1 MKKLMTLAMTVA
13 IYLLSAQMMY
23 AQQRMMEGNVP
34 EVEILGHFDSGSTTL
49 AEKLGQIK
57 GINSV
62 YVSKAMMGMAG
73 SMGGKIPSSMAGKL
87 EKINIF
93 NTEDAAKSKELR
105 STAEKFMKENN
116 YEVMMEVNDEGDDYM
131 CIRMKEL
138 RKDCKE
144 IGRENLAVS
153 LGERLRAFFL
163 CFVLPV
169 ILGLLTR
176 RKGVR

>member
-13 IYLLSAQMMY
+13 IYLLSTQEGCAQY
-23 AQQRMMEGNVP
+23 RMMEGNVP

-73 SMGGKIPSSMAGKL
+73 NMGGKIPGSMVGKL

-93 NTEDAAKSKELR
+93 NTEDSDKSKELR

-116 YEVMMEVNDEGDDYM
+116 YEVMMEVNDEGADYM

-138 RKDCKE
+138 RKDYNE
-144 IGRENLAVS
+144 
-153 LGERLRAFFL
+153 
-163 CFVLPV
+163 FVLLTETEEGEVSV
-169 ILGLLTR
+169 IILLATS
-176 RKGVR
+176 RKKTWKG

>member
-13 IYLLSAQMMY
+13 IYLLSTQACCAQG
-23 AQQRMMEGNVP
+23 RMMEGNVP

-73 SMGGKIPSSMAGKL
+73 SMGGKIPKSMAGKL

-144 IGRENLAVS
+144 V
-153 LGERLRAFFL
+153 
-163 CFVLPV
+163 V
-169 ILGLLTR
+169 LLTETDGGEVSVIILTGNISE
-176 RKGVR
+176 KDLEGLDM